1 MLKDCLHGSLF
12 PEKRRMENLKVIDYR
27 IKHMKGYDEKI
38 GNLVSMLEHARSV
51 TLKDVAGLTQKELD
65 FLPDENSNSIGALLK
80 HIAFVEYVHQIIT
93 FENRDLNEKE
103 LSKWAAAYELG
114 EKARN
119 EINNHPLE
127 FYLEELSA
135 IREKTLK
142 LLTSKQDSWL
152 YQEGKWSNGLAFN
165 NYWFWYH
172 VMEDEIS
179 HRGQIRVIKR
189 QLATQR

>member
-1 MLKDCLHGSLF
+1 MI
-12 PEKRRMENLKVIDYR
+12 EYR
-27 IKHMKGYDEKI
+27 IKHVKGYDEKI
-38 GNLVSMLEHARSV
+38 GELVSMLEHAREV
-51 TLKDVAGLTQKELD
+51 TLEEISGLKKAELD
-65 FLPDENSNSIGALLK
+65 FLPDPGSNSIGSLLK
-80 HIAFVEYVHQIIT
+80 HIGFIEYVHQIIT
-93 FENRDLNEKE
+93 FENRDLNDEE
-103 LSKWAAAYELG
+103 HSRWAAAYELG

-119 EINNHPLE
+119 EINDHPLE

-135 IREKTLK
+135 IRGKTLK
-142 LLTSKQDSWL
+142 FLASKKDCWL
-152 YQEGKWSNGLAFN
+152 YEEGKWSNGVTFN

>member
-1 MLKDCLHGSLF
+1 
-12 PEKRRMENLKVIDYR
+12 MENLKVIDYR
-27 IKHMKGYDEKI
+27 IKHVKGYDEKI
-38 GNLVSMLEHARSV
+38 GELVSMLEHTRSV
-51 TLKDVAGLTQKELD
+51 TLKDVAGLTQNELD
-65 FLPDENSNSIGALLK
+65 FLPDENSNSIGSLLK

-93 FENRDLNEKE
+93 FENRDLNDEE
-103 LSKWAAAYELG
+103 YSKWAAAYELG

-119 EINNHPLE
+119 EFNHHPLE

-142 LLTSKQDSWL
+142 LLASKRDSWL
-152 YQEGKWSNGLAFN
+152 YEEGKWSNGVPFN

-179 HRGQIRVIKR
+179 HRGQIRVLKR
-189 QLATQR
+189 QLAAQR